1 MANPI
6 MEQINS
12 GSNPPTMNQWKSQ
25 VQQAKQILRQI
36 KSMDNPQ
43 AMMNQ
48 ILMNN
53 PNTQQVLNFVKQM
66 GNSPQSAFV
75 ALAKQKGVNPQE
87 FINELMSQ

>member
-1 MANPI
+1 
-6 MEQINS
+6 
-12 GSNPPTMNQWKSQ
+12 MNQWKTQ
-25 VQQAKQILRQI
+25 AQQAKQILRQI
-36 KSMDNPQ
+36 KSMSNPQ

-53 PNTQQVLNFVKQM
+53 PNTQQALNFVKQM

>member
-1 MANPI
+1 M
-6 MEQINS
+6 S
-12 GSNPPTMNQWKSQ
+12 
-25 VQQAKQILRQI
+25 
-36 KSMDNPQ
+36 NPQ

-53 PNTQQVLNFVKQM
+53 PNTQQALNFVKQM

>member
-1 MANPI
+1 MANPT